1 MDKRRHVMQRSRQS
15 TDMTQG
21 CIWKQLLFFALPL
34 LVGQIFQQLYN
45 TIDSVVVGRY
55 VGKEALAAVGATGN
69 VVNSMI
75 GFFSGLATGAGVVI
89 SQYFGARNQKK
100 VHDSVHTAVAMTL
113 LMAIFCTGAG
123 MLLSRKVLEWMDTPD
138 DVVSHAAAYLQIYF
152 AGVSGLMLY
161 NIGSGILRAVGDSR
175 RPLYF
180 LIFSACLNLG
190 LDLLF
195 VCGLGM
201 GVEGVAYA
209 TIIAQFLSALLT
221 FFVLCRS
228 RECYRFALR
237 DLKLDFGMLRQILR
251 LGLPAGLQMG
261 ITSLSNVFVQSYINA
276 FQSSCMAGWTSYNR
290 LDTFAWLPMLALGM
304 ANTTFVGQNLG
315 AGQLA
320 RAKKGTNIALVMS
333 LVGTAAIVL
342 PLMVFSD
349 SALRIFNDDP
359 EVLRY
364 GKDFIRY
371 ISLFYIPFCFTQIY
385 SGALRGAGDSVRP
398 MVICLCSYVVFRQIY
413 LFIGTRITSSHIFV
427 GLSYPM
433 GWLVSSIA
441 MIVVYKRG
449 TWERKLKIAPA
460 ETI

>member
-1 MDKRRHVMQRSRQS
+1 MHRSRQS

-21 CIWKQLLFFALPL
+21 CIWKQLLLFALPL

-45 TIDSVVVGRY
+45 TIDSVVVGRD

-69 VVNSMI
+69 VVNALI
-75 GFFSGLATGAGVVI
+75 NFFSGLATGAGVVI
-89 SQYFGARNQKK
+89 SQYFGARDQKK
-100 VHDSVHTAVAMTL
+100 VHDAVHTAVAMTL
-113 LMAIFCTGAG
+113 LMAVICTAVG
-123 MLLSRKVLEWMDTPD
+123 MLISYKALEWMDTPE
-138 DVVSHAAAYLQIYF
+138 DVVGHAAAYLQIYF

-180 LIFSACLNLG
+180 LIFSACLNLA
-190 LDLLF
+190 LDLVF
-195 VCGLGM
+195 VCVLGM

-228 RECYRFALR
+228 QECYRFSLR
-237 DLKLDFGMLRQILR
+237 DLKLDWSMLRQILK
-251 LGLPAGLQMG
+251 LGIPTGLQLG
-261 ITSLSNVFVQSYINA
+261 ITALSNVFVQSYINA

-290 LDTFAWLPMLALGM
+290 LDAFAWLPMLALGM

-315 AGQLA
+315 AGQLE
-320 RAKKGTNIALVMS
+320 RAKKGTRTALLMS
-333 LVGTAAIVL
+333 LAGTAAIVL
-342 PLMVFSD
+342 PLMLFSD
-349 SALRIFNDDP
+349 AALRLFNDDP

-364 GKDFIRY
+364 GHDFVRY
-371 ISLFYIPFCFTQIY
+371 ISLFYIPYCLTQIY

-398 MVICLCSYVVFRQIY
+398 MVICLSSFVVFRQIY
-413 LFIGTRITSSHIFV
+413 LFVGTRFIDSHIFV

-433 GWLVSSIA
+433 GWVLSSTA
-441 MIVVYKRG
+441 MYIVYKRG
-449 TWERKLKIAPA
+449 TWEKKLKIAPA
-460 ETI
+460 ETTA